1 MKKCK
6 MPPTPADIIEIIGEA
21 RRSTEPTDEELWAIF
36 SEAVQKVCRQ
46 IPRFQYTYIDGSGI
60 SQGEQARR
68 AVTAIWEGLPEKV
81 RMYLATEAELI
92 DRARQLN
99 AGGMDFERSRF
110 FKTMPIIESRRTFNN
125 LYLDGFE
132 RLLLE

>member
-1 MKKCK
+1 

-21 RRSTEPTDEELWAIF
+21 RRSTEPTDEELWSEY
-36 SEAVQKVCRQ
+36 SEAMRKVVRQ
-46 IPRFQYTYIDGSGI
+46 IPRFHYTYIDASGI

-68 AVTAIWEGLPEKV
+68 AVTAIWEGLPEKI
-81 RMYLATEAELI
+81 RLYLASESELI
-92 DRARQLN
+92 HRARELN
-99 AGGMDFERSRF
+99 AGGMDFERTRF
-110 FKTMPIIESRRTFNN
+110 FKTMPIIESRRAFNN

>member
-1 MKKCK
+1 

-21 RRSTEPTDEELWAIF
+21 QRINEPSDEELWAIY
-36 SEAVQKVCRQ
+36 SDAVQKVCRQ
-46 IPRFQYTYIDGSGI
+46 IPRFHYTYIDGSGI

-68 AVTAIWEGLPEKV
+68 SVTAIWDGLPEKV
-81 RMYLATEAELI
+81 RLYLASESELI
-92 DRARQLN
+92 HRARELN

-110 FKTMPIIESRRTFNN
+110 FKTMPIIESRRAFNN